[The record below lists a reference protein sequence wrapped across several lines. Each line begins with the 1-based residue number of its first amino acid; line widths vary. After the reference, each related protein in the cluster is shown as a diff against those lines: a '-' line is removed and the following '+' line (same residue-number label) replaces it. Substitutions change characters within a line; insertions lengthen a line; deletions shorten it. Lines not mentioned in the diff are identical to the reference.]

1 MKRII
6 KYTIGWD
13 MEGKEGYFTAIDETQ
28 ISHIFGKLPQ
38 TEFQILIDM
47 LNQSK
52 VFIDNNKWIIS
63 GWEIDEH

>member
-13 MEGKEGYFTAIDETQ
+13 IEGKEGYFTALDETQ
-28 ISHIFGKLPQ
+28 TSHAFGKLPQ
-38 TEFQILIDM
+38 SEFHILIDM
-47 LNQSK
+47 LKQSK

-63 GWEIDEH
+63 GWEGE

>member
-13 MEGKEGYFTAIDETQ
+13 IVGKEGYLTAIDETQ
-28 ISHIFGKLPQ
+28 TSHVFGKLPQ
-38 TEFQILIDM
+38 TEFQILINM

-63 GWEIDEH
+63 GWDKEEH

>member
-13 MEGKEGYFTAIDETQ
+13 IAGKEGYFTAIDETQ
-28 ISHIFGKLPQ
+28 TSHIFGKLPQ

-47 LNQSK
+47 LSQSK

-63 GWEIDEH
+63 GWEMGEH

>member
-13 MEGKEGYFTAIDETQ
+13 IEGKEGYFTAIDETEK
-28 ISHIFGKLPQ
+28 SHIFGKIPPS
-38 TEFQILIDM
+38 EFHILVDM
-47 LNQSK
+47 LKERN

-63 GWEIDEH
+63 GWESEKH

>member
-13 MEGKEGYFTAIDETQ
+13 MEGKEGYLTAIDETQ
-28 ISHIFGKLPQ
+28 TSHIFGKLPHS
-38 TEFQILIDM
+38 EFQILIDM
-47 LNQSK
+47 LNQNK

-63 GWEIDEH
+63 GWEDKEH